1 MKGTVEQR
9 APLPVDQVC
18 QCYQLLAASVR
29 SSLIDS
35 VSSPAA
41 RSSMRPRQLLGKR
54 IDRPQKAI
62 SHHSPVRT
70 NGAILGTPP

>member
-9 APLPVDQVC
+9 APLPVNQVC
-18 QCYQLLAASVR
+18 QCYQPLAASVR

-41 RSSMRPRQLLGKR
+41 RSSNSARASSSASGS
-54 IDRPQKAI
+54 IGEEGD
-62 SHHSPVRT
+62 
-70 NGAILGTPP
+70 